1 MNQLTALIHT
11 EPAHPELNRRV
22 HEMHRKAL
30 FENLHYTMGFGF
42 VMAVG
47 VVWVLWGRVPEMAL
61 LAWLGSRA
69 AVSVARLGHG
79 LWTTRMTA
87 LGARRPHDTY
97 RMLALFDAIAWG
109 ALGWGLTPL
118 NDLSIAVVSVSV
130 LLSVAAL
137 GVFML
142 YVDFPTAVL
151 FIAPILVPNGLYAL
165 ARGDRLGIFACCA
178 LIALCLALLR
188 EAKRSYR
195 RLIELLRL
203 RVQSEEA
210 VQAKADAL
218 KQAEAH
224 AEAKSRFLAT
234 MSHEMRT
241 PMHGILGL
249 VRMMRQREVQ
259 PETLQQLGLVES
271 SGEHLVR
278 VINDVLDF
286 SRLEAGSLP
295 IQQQAYDLEALLHEV
310 VDTSQVLA
318 QDKGLRL
325 TLAYEAPFGAARH
338 AYVMG
343 DPVRLRQVLH
353 NLIGNAIKFTAHGEV
368 TVRARPAPDQQT
380 YLLAVEDTGVG
391 IAPAEQARIFEAF
404 QQAQLTQQRQ
414 VGGTG
419 LGLTISREL
428 CRAMGGDLQV
438 RSVLG
443 EGSTFTASVPLRPAP
458 VQQAPSER
466 TGRSPAPSGGDDAQ
480 AMRPA
485 HVLLV
490 EDNMVNAIVA
500 EAELS
505 HLGVEVET
513 VRSGL
518 EAVRWL
524 RHHRTDLVLMDGDLP
539 ELDGLSATRMVR
551 DHEAAL
557 QRQRVPIVALSANG
571 SPDFVERCHAA
582 GMDDHLA
589 KPFHAGDLARVLQ
602 RHLSHLPAVQQV
614 LPQAA

>member
-61 LAWLGSRA
+61 LVWLGARA
-69 AVSVARLGHG
+69 AVAVARLGHG
-79 LWTTRMTA
+79 LWTTRMA
-87 LGARRPHDTY
+87 APNARRPHDTY
-97 RMLALFDAIAWG
+97 RVLALLDAIAWG

-165 ARGDRLGIFACCA
+165 LRGDRLGIFACCA

-224 AEAKSRFLAT
+224 ADAKSRFLAT

-241 PMHGILGL
+241 PMHGILGM
-249 VRMMRQREVQ
+249 VRVMRQRELHA
-259 PETLQQLGLVES
+259 ETLQQLGLVES

-318 QDKGLRL
+318 QDKGLKL
-325 TLAYEAPFGAARH
+325 QLVYEAPFAGARL

-368 TVRARPAPDQQT
+368 NVRARPTPDGQT

-404 QQAQLTQQRQ
+404 QQAQLTHQRQ

-438 RSVLG
+438 RSALG
-443 EGSTFTASVPLRPAP
+443 QGSTFTATLPLRPAP
-458 VQQAPSER
+458 AQQQAQPDR
-466 TGRSPAPSGGDDAQ
+466 PGRQPTAGDAHTDL
-480 AMRPA
+480 RPA

-602 RHLSHLPAVQQV
+602 RHLGHLPAVQQV